1 LSWRD
6 YIILDLLARRS
17 LHLANYD
24 TTEMEP
30 SRNLP
35 GICLQSSRT
44 FVTMQCGWAARTQ
57 AGEYGVDN
65 VFDAPLDAAVT
76 ITGSGTRVR

>member
-6 YIILDLLARRS
+6 YIILGLLARRS

-24 TTEMEP
+24 TTEMGVGHLET
-30 SRNLP
+30 SP

-65 VFDAPLDAAVT
+65 VFD
-76 ITGSGTRVR
+76 GSTRR